1 MADPPSDPAVKWI
14 NNSPLPGVT
23 ERFVGEEGAVA
34 IGIAVIDPLEVPEPI
49 AFTALNWKVYC
60 VPFVKPEI
68 TIGDVLS
75 TGLQLVNVPP
85 FIAYS

>member
-1 MADPPSDPAVKWI
+1 MAEPPSDPAAKCI

-23 ERFVGEEGAVA
+23 ERFVGAEGAVA
-34 IGIAVIDPLEVPEPI
+34 IGIAVIDPLEVPDPI
-49 AFTALNWKVYC
+49 ELTALNWKVYC

-68 TIGDVLS
+68 TTGDTL
-75 TGLQLVNVPP
+75 TAGLQLVNVPP